1 MRHMVIIEQILDLK
15 SILTIINNLKNPSDH
30 DDFLF
35 DLIFRVFF
43 VIFVINKKFK
53 STDCDGSIFKIS
65 L

>member
-43 VIFVINKKFK
+43 RDFR
-53 STDCDGSIFKIS
+53 D
-65 L
+65 